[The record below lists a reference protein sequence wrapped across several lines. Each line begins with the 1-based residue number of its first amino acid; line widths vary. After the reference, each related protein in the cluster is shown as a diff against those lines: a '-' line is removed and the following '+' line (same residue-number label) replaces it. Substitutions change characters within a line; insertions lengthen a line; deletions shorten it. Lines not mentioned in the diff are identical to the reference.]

1 MPDPITV
8 VVAGAGDAEPL
19 FRIDYTI
26 TYRGPDD
33 DDFRE
38 IGFGSTGGWA
48 TVDAAAYEM
57 ESNIQRREWETSGD
71 MPDPSAV
78 REMEAGHA

>member
-1 MPDPITV
+1 MPD
-8 VVAGAGDAEPL
+8 GSL

-26 TYRGPDD
+26 AYRGPED

-38 IGFGSTGGWA
+38 IGFGSTAGAA

-57 ESNIQRREWETSGD
+57 ESNIQRREWETDGD

-78 REMEAGHA
+78 KELEDRP